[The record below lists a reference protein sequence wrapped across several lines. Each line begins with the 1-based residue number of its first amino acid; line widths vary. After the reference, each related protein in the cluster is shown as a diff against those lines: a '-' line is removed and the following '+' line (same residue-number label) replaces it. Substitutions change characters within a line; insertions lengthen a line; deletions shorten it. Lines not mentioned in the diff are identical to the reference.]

1 MTDLV
6 GRVGWVSEQGHMLP
20 RQHGTLSCVER
31 DPLVDRNP
39 EREKERERDTP
50 GSFAGDS
57 LKKWSVRLS
66 HSCRGFPMGTGLPTC
81 ATTFVEVGG
90 NSC

>member
-39 EREKERERDTP
+39 EREKETERETHQLV
-50 GSFAGDS
+50 S
-57 LKKWSVRLS
+57 LVTHLKN
-66 HSCRGFPMGTGLPTC
+66 G
-81 ATTFVEVGG
+81 AFV
-90 NSC
+90 